1 MNYFKV
7 IIKFTDENK
16 EQIESLLFL
25 NGVQHILEE
34 KYEFI
39 IYIESSLEWKIQEL
53 KSNLSIVES
62 LKDGDIIVSELEDK
76 NWNEEWE
83 KSIEPVNINE
93 KIIVYPS
100 WKHDDVKLHT
110 DKILIEVDPKMSFGT
125 GHNETTQMMLEMMSR
140 HMTGSENKLLD
151 YGCGTAVL
159 AIAGAKIGVK
169 NVFAIDNDIDAV
181 ENANENIVVNKVQD
195 KVNISF
201 SNLQSFDE
209 AEFDIICANIIRT
222 VIEETFD
229 LMDSKLNPGGKIFLS
244 GILHEEWQPVLKLL
258 MDYNYSPVE
267 INSKAEWL
275 GIYAGK
281 K

>member
-7 IIKFTDENK
+7 LIKFTDENK

-34 KYEFI
+34 KNEFI

-62 LKDGDIIVSELEDK
+62 LKDEDIIVSELEDK

-100 WKHDDVKLHT
+100 WKHDDVKSHS

-140 HMTGSENKLLD
+140 HMTGSESKLLD

-159 AIAGAKIGVK
+159 AIAGAKMGVE
-169 NVFAIDNDIDAV
+169 NVFAIDNDNDAV
-181 ENANENIVVNKVQD
+181 ENANENIIANKVQD
-195 KVNISF
+195 KVIISF
-201 SNLQSFDE
+201 SNLQSFEE
-209 AEFDIICANIIRT
+209 AEFDVICANIIRT
-222 VIEETFD
+222 VIEETFG
-229 LMDSKLNPGGKIFLS
+229 LMDSKLNPGGKLFLS
-244 GILHEEWQPVLKLL
+244 GILHEEWQPVLKLF
-258 MDYNYSPVE
+258 MDYNYSQVE

-275 GIYAGK
+275 GIYAAK